1 MLMAQWINEL
11 MIVIIK
17 EFSKIFKFLR
27 FDNLDDNFSLEIIFE
42 LKIFLKI
49 LSNIIRI
56 KYCLITSYFDVDY
69 LQKSISNK
77 FVFPLNFIFI
87 ESCYFIKKSPH

>member
-56 KYCLITSYFDVDY
+56 
-69 LQKSISNK
+69 NK
-77 FVFPLNFIFI
+77 IVFPLNFKFI
-87 ESCYFIKKSPH
+87 TVY